1 MYDCILYV
9 YTYAGRYNHTQTLS
23 LTHTTQYSKHMH
35 LIIILCQ
42 FLLEESTVALPA
54 SVFNREIFR
63 RACVDVQSGVPEV
76 SACIIHEGKVN
87 EHTPTHTCMHTQTY
101 TSTHTHTHTHR
112 QTDTCTHMYGVHV
125 YMSVRVHMCIMCVY
139 MYMCLWV
146 GVNMCLCVCVY
157 MCLCMCVSTC
167 MSACVCVYVCVH
179 VCAHMCVCVCV
190 CVASFPGS
198 PSATNT
204 FYELP

>member
-1 MYDCILYV
+1 
-9 YTYAGRYNHTQTLS
+9 
-23 LTHTTQYSKHMH
+23 MH
-35 LIIILCQ
+35 LIIICQ
-42 FLLEESTVALPA
+42 FLLEERTVALPA

-76 SACIIHEGKVN
+76 STCIIHEGKVN

-101 TSTHTHTHTHR
+101 TSTHTHR

-125 YMSVRVHMCIMCVY
+125 CT
-139 MYMCLWV
+139 
-146 GVNMCLCVCVY
+146 CVCLLYECTCAYVHHVCVHVY
-157 MCLCMCVSTC
+157 VFVGGCKR
-167 MSACVCVYVCVH
+167 VCVYVCT
-179 VCAHMCVCVCV
+179 CVCVCV
-190 CVASFPGS
+190 CLRACLHVCVCTYVYMYVRICVCVCVYVASFPGS